1 MNTLS
6 RDSRDRSMSFLA
18 SFGTVL
24 ALGAVLFSE
33 PASAATT
40 RTEDSSPTVVLAG
53 VWLNAS
59 MATLSGG
66 SAHEAYLPGSTA
78 SFAFMGTGVT
88 WISYRCTCTAGIS
101 NVYID
106 GKFAATIDTYAPSPQ
121 AQAPVFSVSG
131 LTPGP
136 HDITIEVTGN
146 YDPAGQTAWV
156 VVDAFDVTS

>member
-1 MNTLS
+1 MNEMHKNFGN
-6 RDSRDRSMSFLA
+6 RLA
-18 SFGTVL
+18 NFTAGFTTVL
-24 ALGAVLFSE
+24 TLGTLLFSE

-53 VWLNAS
+53 AWLNAS

-78 SFAFMGTGVT
+78 SFAFVGTGVT

-101 NVYID
+101 NVYVD
-106 GKFAATIDTYAPSPQ
+106 GKFAATIDTYAPAPQ
-121 AQAPVFSVSG
+121 PQAPVFSVSG
-131 LTPGP
+131 LAPGP
-136 HDITIEVTGN
+136 HNITIEVTGN

-156 VVDAFDVTS
+156 VVDAFDVTA